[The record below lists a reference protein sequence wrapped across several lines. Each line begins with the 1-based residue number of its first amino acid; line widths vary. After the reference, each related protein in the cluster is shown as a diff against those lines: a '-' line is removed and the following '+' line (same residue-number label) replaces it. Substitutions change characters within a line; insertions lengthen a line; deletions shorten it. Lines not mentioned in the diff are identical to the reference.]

1 MFLNTISKREIEVLE
16 LIAFECT
23 SKEIAEKL
31 YISTNTVN
39 THKKNL
45 RIKLDVKNI
54 AGMVR
59 KGFELGFLDTADLVH

>member
-59 KGFELGFLDTADLVH
+59 KGFELGFLGSTDLVH

>member
-45 RIKLDVKNI
+45 RLKLDVKNI

-59 KGFELGFLDTADLVH
+59 KGFELGFLSTADLLH